1 MPIDPMLID
10 PMLIDPEMCIAG
22 RDLTEPTLSPDGHLI
37 ASVTSEAGV
46 TSIRVMPIDGGPER
60 IVTSVPQPAAGR
72 GLGGGCLAWTD
83 EGHGIVYVGRDG
95 GLWVAPVDGAGSR
108 ARAMAPGR
116 GLAAPAS
123 NGDGSP
129 VVITCDEA
137 EVWMLW
143 PSGEGPALR
152 LDLGEDDFVCDP
164 QIAIVNEPDGSEC
177 LHVVWQAWNVP
188 DMAWDHSILRRVR
201 LRRPTLNDG
210 FSPLWEVHSREM
222 VEGIGAILQPRILRD
237 GRISSVRDDHGW
249 LNLWVDEQV
258 LISEPCEHAGPTW
271 GPGLS
276 SYAWSPDESMVAFT
290 RNELGFARLC
300 VMSLDTAEI
309 TEIAR
314 GVHGHLHWRGEHL
327 VAVRTGA
334 RTPTQVVSYRLGSG
348 VSAQSGVGTTRRVHQ
363 VGPVIAWDGIDLP
376 EPELFATPLP
386 VTEAEAVGDQEAKL
400 HARLY
405 RAAGPVRSQAV
416 VVWVHGGPTD
426 QWQVTFMPRVAWLW
440 SRGLDVL
447 VVDPRGTTGH
457 GRAYQQALRGRWG
470 ELDASDTAAM
480 IRAYQAE
487 SGTQPE
493 RTLIAGSS
501 SGGLTVL
508 SVLRHHAELVA
519 AGIAISPVS
528 DLADLAERSHRFEA
542 HYSLSLVGDLSDHD
556 RYRELSP
563 VHHADQIAGPLM
575 MIHGEEDPVVPADH
589 SRTLAAEIA
598 QSGGRVDL
606 HLFAGEGH
614 GLRQIPHR
622 LEEYRLIAEFIEQ
635 ILRGG

>member
-1 MPIDPMLID
+1 MALPIDPVL
-10 PMLIDPEMCIAG
+10 CITG
-22 RDLTEPTLSPDGHLI
+22 RDLTEPTLSPNGNLI

-46 TSIRVMPIDGGPER
+46 TAIWILPIDGGPER
-60 IVTSVPQPAAGR
+60 TVTSVPQPAAGR
-72 GLGGGCLAWTD
+72 GLGGGCLTWVDGGRSIA
-83 EGHGIVYVGRDG
+83 YVGRDG
-95 GLWVAPVDGAGSR
+95 GVWVAPVEGDGSR
-108 ARAMAPGR
+108 RLVMAPGR

-123 NGDGSP
+123 TGEGAH
-129 VVITCDEA
+129 VVVTCDEA
-137 EVWMLW
+137 EVWLLW
-143 PSGEGPALR
+143 PGGGSPAMR

-164 QIAIVNEPDGSEC
+164 QIAIVNELDGSEC

-201 LRRPTLNDG
+201 LRPPVHNDG
-210 FSPLWEVHSREM
+210 FSALWEVHSRERF
-222 VEGIGAILQPRILRD
+222 EGTGAILQPRILHD

-249 LNLWVDEQV
+249 LNLWVEEQV
-258 LISEPCEHAGPTW
+258 LVSEPCEHAGPTW

-276 SYAWSPDESMVAFT
+276 SYAWSPDESTVAFT

-327 VAVRTGA
+327 VAVRSGA
-334 RTPTQVVSYRLGSG
+334 RTPTQVVSYRLGTG
-348 VSAQSGVGTTRRVHQ
+348 ASAQSGAGTTRRVHQ
-363 VGPVIAWDGIDLP
+363 VGPVTAWDGITLF
-376 EPELFATPLP
+376 EPELFDTSLP
-386 VTEAEAVGDQEAKL
+386 MSEASVAGNHSQKL

-405 RAAGPVRSQAV
+405 RAAGLERCEAV

-426 QWQVTFMPRVAWLW
+426 QWQVTFMPRVAWLV

-447 VVDPRGTTGH
+447 IVDPRGSTGH

-470 ELDASDTAAM
+470 ELDGSDTAAM
-480 IRAYQAE
+480 ISAYQTV

-508 SVLRHHAELVA
+508 SVLRHRADLVA

-528 DLADLAERSHRFEA
+528 DIADLAGRSHRFEA
-542 HYSLSLVGDLSDHD
+542 HYSLSLVGDLSDRD
-556 RYRELSP
+556 RYREMSP

-575 MIHGEEDPVVPADH
+575 IIHGEEDPVVPADH
-589 SRTLAAEIA
+589 SRNLATKIA
-598 QSGGRVDL
+598 ASGGKVDL
-606 HLFAGEGH
+606 HLFSGEGH
-614 GLRQIPHR
+614 GLKQIPHR
-622 LEEYRLIAEFIEQ
+622 LEEYRLIAEFIDR
-635 ILRGG
+635 ILSGE